1 MRISDWS
8 ADVCSSDLQGGWTSS
23 EVHAATEAEP
33 GAVRFHDHGEIGFAG
48 RFVIDAVGGKLLHR
62 AGQAAIDRSE
72 ERRVGKES
80 VSTCRSR
87 GSPDN
92 KKKKKKYQKE

>member
-8 ADVCSSDLQGGWTSS
+8 SDVCSSDLMAFESGALDATI
-23 EVHAATEAEP
+23 AAAAGDNTALMAELR
-33 GAVRFHDHGEIGFAG
+33 AT
-48 RFVIDAVGGKLLHR
+48 FVESARRQLDLLR
-62 AGQAAIDRSE
+62 RSRCDGNWRSE

-92 KKKKKKYQKE
+92 KNKTAAILK